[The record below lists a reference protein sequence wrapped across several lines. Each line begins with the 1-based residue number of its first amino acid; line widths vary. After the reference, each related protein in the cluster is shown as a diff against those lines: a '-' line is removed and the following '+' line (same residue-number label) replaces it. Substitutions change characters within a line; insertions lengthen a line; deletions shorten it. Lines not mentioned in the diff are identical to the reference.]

1 MTEKIARCI
10 GKDKEEIVVINYGL
24 HQLMIIM
31 INLITMLIC
40 SIFWEQS
47 IFCVLM
53 FFGIFLLRPY
63 AGGYHAKTEF
73 GCYLLSVSVMNLA
86 MGCRYITNNF
96 GEILL
101 FLYVIAICIIWK
113 YSPVIN
119 EQHLLEDIEK
129 VTYSNRAKRYL
140 FFFTIVVVLSVFL
153 KKYIIADAIIY
164 SVLIT
169 AFGMIF
175 GKIKYVRVER

>member
-1 MTEKIARCI
+1 MILYSRQTKGGNKLTEKIARCI

-53 FFGIFLLRPY
+53 FLGIFLLRPY

-73 GCYLLSVSVMNLA
+73 CCYLLSVSVMNLA

-101 FLYVIAICIIWK
+101 FLYVIAICLM
-113 YSPVIN
+113 YHN
-119 EQHLLEDIEK
+119 
-129 VTYSNRAKRYL
+129 
-140 FFFTIVVVLSVFL
+140 
-153 KKYIIADAIIY
+153 
-164 SVLIT
+164 
-169 AFGMIF
+169 
-175 GKIKYVRVER
+175 GKN